1 MKSLLKIL
9 KCAAPIMVFVL
20 VLAGLLWIKIP
31 LTFAVSDF
39 RDILEAI
46 GDKTDLEN
54 YQTNVH
60 ADAGSESG
68 LKNIMSAIFFAIDL
82 LKYVLGSIA
91 VLMFIINALHIITAG
106 KESEDQ
112 ITKEKTFIKYAL
124 MGLVMVLIAEEAI
137 RLGFYGTEGE
147 FLRDEETAAEFAQ
160 GGGKIIEGLYNI
172 VEVFMGS
179 LAVLM
184 IVYSG
189 FQILVAGASDESVT
203 SAKKHI
209 YLSAFGLVLIGISEV
224 FVKDVIFKNQG
235 TEIDVER
242 GRQLVVGITNFLA
255 SVIGTVGVLAFV
267 YAGFL
272 YIVNFGNEE
281 LTGKAKKI
289 MWGALAG
296 IGLAAA
302 SFAIVSTVIPLEG
315 AQ

>member
-1 MKSLLKIL
+1 MKSFLKIL
-9 KCAAPIMVFVL
+9 KFSAPIGGFVL
-20 VLAGLLWIKIP
+20 VLAGLLWAKIP
-31 LTFAVSDF
+31 LTFAVTDF
-39 RDILEAI
+39 RDILESI
-46 GDKTDLEN
+46 GSKTELEN

-91 VLMFIINALHIITAG
+91 VLMMIINALGMITAG

-112 ITKEKTFIKYAL
+112 LTKQKAIIKYAL
-124 MGLVMVLIAEEAI
+124 MGLVMILIAEEAI

-160 GGGKIIEGLYNI
+160 GGGKVIEGLYNI

-189 FQILVAGASDESVT
+189 FQILVAGASDEAVT

-209 YLSAFGLVLIGISEV
+209 YLSAFGLVLIGISELV
-224 FVKDVIFKNQG
+224 IKDIIFKNQG
-235 TEIDVER
+235 TEIDVAR
-242 GRQLVVGITNFLA
+242 GRELIVGLTNFLA
-255 SVIGTVGVLAFV
+255 SMIGTIGVLAFV

-272 YIVNFGNEE
+272 YIVNFGNDE

-289 MWGALAG
+289 MWSAIAG